1 MRRGSP
7 VDSELPRRLWDFIS
21 HNAPLFWHWTTH
33 DPVAFYSFVLS
44 ISTIALWFVTWR
56 GLRNQTCETRIL
68 QRAYVSV
75 EPGGIRPHVDRPD
88 RVNCYVIFRNV
99 GHLPARNVR
108 WYGKSGRPET
118 HGNGDDDFVLGDL
131 FPGRI
136 VLAPGSLSCQPVGV
150 VFAIR
155 WPDLKPE
162 QVVGNSVFVGGIVTY
177 EDGFGTPRFTRFCH
191 RYITK
196 TIPNDGA
203 FTMSGELADLHEYGN
218 DAD

>member
-75 EPGGIRPHVDRPD
+75 EPGGVRPHVDRPD

-118 HGNGDDDFVLGDL
+118 HGNGDDDFVPGDL

-150 VFAIR
+150 VSPPRVPSSLSWTRSRAIFATFSLLAHPVR
-155 WPDLKPE
+155 E
-162 QVVGNSVFVGGIVTY
+162 QALARLLPPRIVVHN
-177 EDGFGTPRFTRFCH
+177 GFLH
-191 RYITK
+191 
-196 TIPNDGA
+196 A
-203 FTMSGELADLHEYGN
+203 FPGPTSPSQSSI
-218 DAD
+218 